1 MTRKAR
7 KTKTHGPTTKTV
19 AANVRRL
26 RENQGL
32 TRRDLEART
41 RTDPHDESSALVTVE
56 MLRGI
61 ENSADPAPGKTVRR
75 VDADDLVALAL
86 ALGVNPNALLLPPT
100 VNGTIELTGHG
111 EVPAEYAWAWAD
123 GRRPLSLNPDDTET
137 YEFLARTRPRRT
149 TPPGY

>member
-19 AANVRRL
+19 ARNVARL
-26 RENQGL
+26 RKSQGL

-100 VNGTIELTGHG
+100 VNGNTELTGRG
-111 EVPAEYAWAWAD
+111 EVPADYAWLWAD
-123 GRRPLSLNPDDTET
+123 GQRPLSLDPDDNEIL
-137 YEFLARTRPRRT
+137 EFLARTRPRRT
-149 TPPGY
+149 APPGY